1 MKRWR
6 LPILALACAT
16 TIQAALLAGGIVI
29 NDTPSLPEGFYRK
42 NTRSVEKGSFVLFR
56 LPVGELSSRPYA
68 RENLIKQ
75 VVAVAGDRVG
85 IGKAGV
91 WVNGRLLA
99 NSAQLPTDRDGLPL
113 PRLNL
118 EEYTLEAGELLTMST
133 YNPRSFD
140 SRYFGPVRS
149 DQILSVVEPL
159 FTW

>member
-6 LPILALACAT
+6 LPIVALACAAA
-16 TIQAALLAGGIVI
+16 IQTALLAGGIVI

-42 NTRSVEKGSFVLFR
+42 STRSVEEGSSVLFR
-56 LPVGELSSRPYA
+56 LPVGELSSRPYT

-85 IGKAGV
+85 IGKEGV
-91 WVNGRLLA
+91 RVNGHLLA

-113 PRLNL
+113 PRLSL
-118 EEYTLEAGELLTMST
+118 EDYTMRAGELVTMST

-140 SRYFGPVRS
+140 SRYFGPVHR
-149 DQILSVVEPL
+149 DQVLSVVEPL
-159 FTW
+159 LTW

>member
-6 LPILALACAT
+6 LPIMALACAAA
-16 TIQAALLAGGIVI
+16 IQTALLAGGIVI

-42 NTRSVEKGSFVLFR
+42 STRPVEQGSFVLFR
-56 LPVGELSSRPYA
+56 LPVGEFSSRPYA

-85 IGKAGV
+85 IGQAGV
-91 WVNGRLLA
+91 RVNGRLLA

-118 EEYTLEAGELLTMST
+118 EDYTLQAGELLTMST

-140 SRYFGPVRS
+140 SRYFGPVRN
-149 DQILSVVEPL
+149 DQILSVVEPPL
-159 FTW
+159 TW